1 MYFSDIYN
9 DKHVS
14 EEVKK
19 NEVLWGEGISG
30 ALQWEEFL
38 KLAHDVGFSPP
49 MLVTVSPLMV
59 EDPELRKIVGVC
71 VCVYKLH
78 TCVTYVFVWKCTV
91 CMHTMCVCTTV
102 YAVQYA

>member
-19 NEVLWGEGISG
+19 NKVLWGEGISG

-38 KLAHDVGFSPP
+38 KLAHNVGFSPP
-49 MLVTVSPLMV
+49 MLVTVSPLV
-59 EDPELRKIVGVC
+59 VKDPELRKIVGVC

-78 TCVTYVFVWKCTV
+78 NCVTYVVLVWKCTV
-91 CMHTMCVCTTV
+91 CI
-102 YAVQYA
+102 